1 MISALVDLQCVNA
14 LQCFIQYKLVDDSS
28 EDEGAGNSNERDR
41 TADDLFL
48 DQSQMDAGVCYF
60 LGLWRLL

>member
-1 MISALVDLQCVNA
+1 MPCNVLFNMNLDE
-14 LQCFIQYKLVDDSS
+14 SS
-28 EDEGAGNSNERDR
+28 EDEVAGNGNERPRRATRDR
-41 TADDLFL
+41 IADDLFL